1 VEKSPLLDG
10 LLQMSHAQK
19 PLISERNALKRHPFM
34 LSTSANPIDGL
45 RFERRTSGPLGFAHP
60 EVLLQPR
67 AAERSWQWQ
76 SSWVRVFAKL
86 SHLTMCC

>member
-1 VEKSPLLDG
+1 MLEG

-19 PLISERNALKRHPFM
+19 PLNSERNALKRHPFM
-34 LSTSANPIDGL
+34 LSTTANPIDGL
-45 RFERRTSGPLGFAHP
+45 RFERRVSGRSISRILRFM
-60 EVLLQPR
+60 LQPR

-76 SSWVRVFAKL
+76 NSWVRVFAKL